1 MEIGTVTPPGHAG
14 SFAVGTRETGRTLD
28 DLPASHRALLDE
40 PVTAAMACL
49 NGNGTIHISPVWV
62 SRDDTAV
69 LVNSVRGRQK
79 DRNLRLRQ
87 QVSLLFIN
95 PTDPYHWMS
104 IQGQVIETIDEDDP
118 DRGATVT
125 SSLNDMS
132 RAYLGQA
139 TYPMRDPAGGEV
151 RSLYRIRPNRVQV
164 FGSAAN
170 IIDAPP
176 NEKGSR

>member
-1 MEIGTVTPPGHAG
+1 MEIGTVTPPGQTG

-40 PVTAAMACL
+40 PITAAMACL

-62 SRDDTAV
+62 SRDETAV
-69 LVNSVRGRQK
+69 LINSVRGRQK

-95 PTDPYHWMS
+95 PEDAYHWMS
-104 IQGQVIETIDEDDP
+104 IQGVVIDTIDEDELV
-118 DRGATVT
+118 RGATVT
-125 SSLNDMS
+125 ASLNDMS
-132 RAYLGQA
+132 QAYLGEG

-151 RSLYRIRPNRVQV
+151 RSLYRIQPNRVQV
-164 FGSAAN
+164 FGSAPE
-170 IIDAPP
+170 IGDAPRR
-176 NEKGSR
+176 ERL